1 MEGDKDDAAP
11 NKKVVKKNF
20 MWSARKHMFVV
31 AYLAERA
38 RSGEKKGR
46 SFGKPILT
54 KAARA
59 VFDEFKEEC
68 RVENVE
74 SWLKTAK
81 KKYTRIMEL
90 RDKKSGW
97 SWNDADKIIKVDR
110 DIAAEFIEENAY
122 AKDLLNVP
130 LLDFEYLRL
139 VCGEDLATGSYA
151 KSNSDGQSEN
161 VAEEATSEAQ
171 DVVGPST
178 TNHPND
184 NPRKRTRQY
193 FMEEAVQTVS
203 GLTKEITRLTNAIG
217 SDQEFCNRVFD
228 EVMTMV
234 EFDDFV
240 LNKAFEHLT
249 ENPLVGRQ
257 FVARRHEMRVV
268 WLKEFASNLS

>member
-1 MEGDKDDAAP
+1 
-11 NKKVVKKNF
+11 
-20 MWSARKHMFVV
+20 
-31 AYLAERA
+31 
-38 RSGEKKGR
+38 
-46 SFGKPILT
+46 
-54 KAARA
+54 
-59 VFDEFKEEC
+59 
-68 RVENVE
+68 
-74 SWLKTAK
+74 
-81 KKYTRIMEL
+81 MEL

-130 LLDFEYLRL
+130 LIDFEYLRL

-178 TNHPND
+178 TNQPND

-193 FMEEAVQTVS
+193 FMEEAVQTMS
-203 GLTKEITRLTNAIG
+203 GLTKEVARLTNAIG

-234 EFDDFV
+234 EFDDYV
-240 LNKAFEHLT
+240 LKKAFEHLT

-268 WLKEFASNLS
+268 LLKEFASNLS

>member
-1 MEGDKDDAAP
+1 M
-11 NKKVVKKNF
+11 NCCIYCRKNF
-20 MWSARKHMFVV
+20 MWSARKHMFVA

-38 RSGEKKGR
+38 RGGEKKGR

-54 KAARA
+54 KAAKA
-59 VFDEFKEEC
+59 VFDESKEEC

-97 SWNDADKIIKVDR
+97 SWNDVDKIIKVDR

-171 DVVGPST
+171 DVAGPST
-178 TNHPND
+178 TNQPND

-193 FMEEAVQTVS
+193 FMEEAVQTMS
-203 GLTKEITRLTNAIG
+203 GLTKEVARLTNAIG

-228 EVMTMV
+228 EV
-234 EFDDFV
+234 
-240 LNKAFEHLT
+240 
-249 ENPLVGRQ
+249 
-257 FVARRHEMRVV
+257 
-268 WLKEFASNLS
+268 